1 MFASSS
7 LILLCGQ
14 SVSEQIKCR
23 PSFTYE
29 IFSQSQQLRDTI
41 FHCTLGKY
49 TKHKA
54 LSSCFLQIAKVLL
67 HNISA
72 WNRTGGPILVVCFTN
87 HALDQFLEGIH
98 SFHPDGIVRVGGR
111 SKSETIQECSLSKL
125 KDELMKVT

>member
-1 MFASSS
+1 M
-7 LILLCGQ
+7 
-14 SVSEQIKCR
+14 
-23 PSFTYE
+23 
-29 IFSQSQQLRDTI
+29 
-41 FHCTLGKY
+41 GKH

-54 LSSCFLQIAKVLL
+54 LSSRKNILQIAKVLL
-67 HNISA
+67 HNMSA

-125 KDELMKVT
+125 KDELMKVTYEIEFINLKIICTPI

>member
-1 MFASSS
+1 MDSLSQNKSNADPASRMKSSLSLSSS
-7 LILLCGQ
+7 
-14 SVSEQIKCR
+14 
-23 PSFTYE
+23 E
-29 IFSQSQQLRDTI
+29 IPFFVAPWENIQNIRLYPHEKI
-41 FHCTLGKY
+41 
-49 TKHKA
+49 
-54 LSSCFLQIAKVLL
+54 FLQIAKVLL

-72 WNRTGGPILVVCFTN
+72 WNKTGGPILVVCFTN